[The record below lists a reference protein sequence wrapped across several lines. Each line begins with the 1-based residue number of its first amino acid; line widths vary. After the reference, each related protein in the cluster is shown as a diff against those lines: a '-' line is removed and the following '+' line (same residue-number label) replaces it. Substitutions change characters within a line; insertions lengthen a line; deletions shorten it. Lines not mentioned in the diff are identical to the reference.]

1 MGTEAPKFNVCL
13 VGSGGVGT
21 IGSVVLEKSGRAK
34 VTAVLRSKYEAVRE
48 RGWDIESVDHGVL
61 KGWRP
66 SRGRHSQQASEHLR
80 CGGLYSRS
88 RRALDL
94 PIA

>member
-1 MGTEAPKFNVCL
+1 MGSDIKQFNVCL

-34 VTAVLRSKYEAVRE
+34 VTAVLRSKYKAVSE

-61 KGWRP
+61 KGWKPNRGTH
-66 SRGRHSQQASEHLR
+66 SRLG
-80 CGGLYSRS
+80 
-88 RRALDL
+88 
-94 PIA
+94 